1 MGTAAIE
8 LKNITKCIGSVV
20 ANNNVCL
27 TVNRGEILSILGE
40 NGSGKT
46 TLMNMISGIYFPDDG
61 HIYIK
66 GRSKNMLLG
75 ASGQNIYP
83 EEIEDK
89 LNSLPYVS
97 ECIVIQRD
105 EKLYG
110 LVHPDYDEAE
120 KAGLDENGL
129 RQAME
134 QNRNDLNMMVAGYE
148 KLAGIKIF
156 AEEFEKTPK
165 RSIKRF
171 LYENVEI

>member
-1 MGTAAIE
+1 MHA
-8 LKNITKCIGSVV
+8 
-20 ANNNVCL
+20 
-27 TVNRGEILSILGE
+27 
-40 NGSGKT
+40 
-46 TLMNMISGIYFPDDG
+46 DG

-66 GRSKNMLLG
+66 ERSKNMLLG

-110 LVHPDYDEAE
+110 LVHPDYDEVE

>member
-1 MGTAAIE
+1 M
-8 LKNITKCIGSVV
+8 
-20 ANNNVCL
+20 
-27 TVNRGEILSILGE
+27 
-40 NGSGKT
+40 
-46 TLMNMISGIYFPDDG
+46 
-61 HIYIK
+61 
-66 GRSKNMLLG
+66 
-75 ASGQNIYP
+75 
-83 EEIEDK
+83 
-89 LNSLPYVS
+89 S